1 MRMNMENDSS
11 RDHRW
16 PIGLSCGMLA
26 KVFVVMMQMVT
37 LAGAQEEEAATT
49 EEVKGRKAWF
59 VHTSMPEGMENPV
72 PLMTGNDISELMLS
86 KRSPSAPVKIPG
98 DGILKLVR
106 KVDPPPVDGKPAYL
120 TVAQVM
126 VPEGVKQA
134 LVILSPAE
142 KNPQGLLWE
151 TKVMDLALFKG
162 GSWLFLNTTPLKVG
176 VDMGGN
182 KMEIASGESMVY
194 GDGLKT
200 EPVNMTIRYFFHHP
214 KKSEW
219 KIISA
224 STVAIY
230 PNRREICIFS
240 WDKRFQRIDYHGI
253 TLSVL

>member
-1 MRMNMENDSS
+1 MKNDSS
-11 RDHRW
+11 HGHGW
-16 PIGLSCGMLA
+16 ATGGILA
-26 KVFVVMMQMVT
+26 KMFIIIMQMAT
-37 LAGAQEEEAATT
+37 LAGAQEEETSVI
-49 EEVKGRKAWF
+49 EETRGRTAWF
-59 VHTSMPEGMENPV
+59 VSTSMPEGMENPV
-72 PLMTGNDISELMLS
+72 TLMIGKDISELMLS
-86 KRSPSAPVKIPG
+86 KRSPSVPVKIPG

-151 TKVMDLALFKG
+151 TKVMDLAVFKG

-176 VDMGGN
+176 VDMGG
-182 KMEIASGESMVY
+182 KKLEIAPGESMVF
-194 GDGLKT
+194 GDGIKT

-240 WDKRFQRIDYHGI
+240 WDKRYQRMDYHGI